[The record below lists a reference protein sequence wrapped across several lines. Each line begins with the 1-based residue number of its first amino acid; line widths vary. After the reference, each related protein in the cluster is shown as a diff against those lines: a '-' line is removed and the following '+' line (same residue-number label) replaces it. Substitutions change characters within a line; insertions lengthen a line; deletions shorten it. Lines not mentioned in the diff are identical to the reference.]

1 MFCLANIGGGAGYGG
16 GSGGGYGG
24 GGFGSG
30 GGYGG
35 GGYGGDYAG
44 GGGGGYMSQGGGYG
58 GGGGGAGGSQGRGG
72 QGYNDTVAA
81 VTIKQVLDSI
91 SGDGDDKNFV
101 INGVPAGQVTIVGRI
116 ISAEIQ
122 MTAIS
127 VVLDDGTGCIAG
139 SHMLPAD
146 EEAGNEAVIAKRQ
159 RIREWAWVRVV
170 GGIQI
175 VDGNRALA
183 VFRIRPV
190 DDFNEV
196 VYHRLDVVR
205 TFLAQT
211 KGTKGIG
218 GGNGIGGMGAGGGAQ
233 GMGTGMGMGMMD
245 SGMAD
250 SLALNPIQ
258 RKAYEYLQSRHT
270 QDGLGVPVEDIFR
283 DVPGFP
289 NIQAVKEVME
299 HLASDGHVF
308 TTVDENHYSFCQV

>member
-1 MFCLANIGGGAGYGG
+1 MSQGVGYGG
-16 GSGGGYGG
+16 GVGG
-24 GGFGSG
+24 GGV
-30 GGYGG
+30 
-35 GGYGGDYAG
+35 
-44 GGGGGYMSQGGGYG
+44 
-58 GGGGGAGGSQGRGG
+58 GGAGRGG
-72 QGYNDTVAA
+72 QGYNDTIAA
-81 VTIKQVLDSI
+81 VTIKQVVEAM

-116 ISAEIQ
+116 IYAEMQ

-127 VVLDDGTGCIAG
+127 IVLDDGSGCIGG

-159 RIREWAWVRVV
+159 RIREWAWVRVIA
-170 GGIQI
+170 GIQI

-205 TFLAQT
+205 TFLGQT
-211 KGTKGIG
+211 RGTKGSGVSSGAEGLGVG
-218 GGNGIGGMGAGGGAQ
+218 GSAQ
-233 GMGTGMGMGMMD
+233 GMGTGMGMMDAGMV
-245 SGMAD
+245 D

-289 NIQAVKEVME
+289 NIPAVKEVME